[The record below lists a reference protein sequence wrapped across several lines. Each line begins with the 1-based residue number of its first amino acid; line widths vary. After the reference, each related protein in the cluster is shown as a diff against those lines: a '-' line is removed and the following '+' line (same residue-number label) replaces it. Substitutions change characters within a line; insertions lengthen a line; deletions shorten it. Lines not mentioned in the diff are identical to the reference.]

1 MSVARRYGLPGR
13 GAVAADVAD
22 AAAVGDDD
30 SPRAAAARAL
40 LLLALPF
47 VLLISITIDMDKSCW
62 LIWCK
67 VFKYVTF

>member
-1 MSVARRYGLPGR
+1 MLLLSV
-13 GAVAADVAD
+13 
-22 AAAVGDDD
+22 
-30 SPRAAAARAL
+30 L
-40 LLLALPF
+40 LLLALPL